1 MIFYTRKGYAE
12 ASRADLRTKINVI
25 KNNTHKYSVSAM
37 CQVLNVSRSTYYYES
52 KPKKNESQLV
62 TDIVEVFRRSRN
74 NYRVPVL
81 SEGKVSSFDGQLTR
95 KIKHE
100 LNKMG
105 QQVSRR
111 RIGRIMKQEGLV
123 SNYTVAQ
130 FKPHT
135 AKCNEDKIE
144 NIVDRKFDEQPYLNV
159 VVSDLTYVRVGHRW
173 HYICVLVD
181 LFNREIIGYSS
192 GPNKDAALVKKAFST
207 VQTNLSQ
214 IKIFHT
220 DRGNGSPAIY
230 EVNVS
235 SSGRE

>member
-1 MIFYTRKGYAE
+1 
-12 ASRADLRTKINVI
+12 
-25 KNNTHKYSVSAM
+25 M

-74 NYRVPVL
+74 NY
-81 SEGKVSSFDGQLTR
+81 GTR

-130 FKPHT
+130 FKPHMG
-135 AKCNEDKIE
+135 
-144 NIVDRKFDEQPYLNV
+144 LNV
-159 VVSDLTYVRVGHRW
+159 TM
-173 HYICVLVD
+173 
-181 LFNREIIGYSS
+181 
-192 GPNKDAALVKKAFST
+192 
-207 VQTNLSQ
+207 
-214 IKIFHT
+214 IKSKILWIVTLMNSH
-220 DRGNGSPAIY
+220 I
-230 EVNVS
+230 
-235 SSGRE
+235 